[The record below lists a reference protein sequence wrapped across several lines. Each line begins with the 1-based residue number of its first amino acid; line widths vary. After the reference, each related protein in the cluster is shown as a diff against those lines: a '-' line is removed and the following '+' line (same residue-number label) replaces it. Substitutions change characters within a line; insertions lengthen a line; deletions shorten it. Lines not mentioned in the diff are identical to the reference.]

1 MQEIVR
7 LKSLNNNLLK
17 IINESMQFDLS
28 LKLGNRNSCLSL
40 QYEQPRALRDYL
52 INVIQELEQPPQN
65 AQPEKRNSS
74 QCSESINQNSSF

>member
-28 LKLGNRNSCLSL
+28 LKLGNRNSGLSL
-40 QYEQPRALRDYL
+40 
-52 INVIQELEQPPQN
+52 
-65 AQPEKRNSS
+65 
-74 QCSESINQNSSF
+74 